1 MTALVELTEVGKT
14 YDGAGGRAALVGVSL
29 DVEDGE
35 FTALGVM
42 GLAIAVAGAVFPAR
56 RAARSRAAEILR
68 SE

>member
-42 GLAIAVAGAVFPAR
+42 GHAVAGAVFSAR

>member
-42 GLAIAVAGAVFPAR
+42 GLAIAVAGAAFPAR
-56 RAARSRAAEILR
+56 RAARSRTAAILR